1 MAHAT
6 LEQVQVMIDDLTPL
20 EQARL
25 LSYLTP
31 RIIHAVEMNR
41 PEADVA
47 ELHSADS
54 WEAFFRIGDEIAA
67 SDTAEGETLTAAVVA
82 MRR

>member
-6 LEQVQVMIDDLTPL
+6 LEQVQIMIDHLTPV

-31 RIIHAVEMNR
+31 RIVHAVEVNR
-41 PEADVA
+41 SGADIA
-47 ELHSADS
+47 QTPSSDL

-67 SDTAEGETLTAAVVA
+67 SDTAEGETLTAAVMA